1 MTQAIILAAGRGSR
15 MLTLTEDKP
24 KCLVKLGGRTLFSWQ
39 LDALTAAGARP
50 VSVVT
55 GYRGEQLLTPGLGNY
70 EVIENSRWAESNMV
84 RSLVCAAPILRKAPA
99 IVSYSDIVYKH
110 EHVQAAM
117 DTAGDIVITA
127 DRQWLTLWNQRFADP
142 LTDAETFRCEN
153 KRLLE
158 IGRRAAGLH
167 EIEAQYMGLL
177 KFTPVGWARVEEFLA
192 EVGEEEVDRLDMTAL
207 LSRLLVKGTQ
217 IRVAFVDGGW
227 AECDSGE
234 DLASYERLL
243 AQAHKTGCPW
253 SHDWRP
259 AGKRA

>member
-1 MTQAIILAAGRGSR
+1 MTQVIILAAGRGSR
-15 MLTLTEDKP
+15 MLTLTKDRP
-24 KCLVKLGGRTLFSWQ
+24 KCLVELGGRTLFSWQ
-39 LDALTAAGARP
+39 LDALVAAGAGP

-55 GYRGEQLLTPGLGNY
+55 GYLGEQLSTLGLGKY
-70 EVIENSRWAESNMV
+70 TVIENFRWAESNMV
-84 RSLVCAAPILRKAPA
+84 RSLVCAASVLRQAPT

-110 EHVQAAM
+110 EHVRAAI

-142 LTDAETFRCEN
+142 LLDAETFCCEQG
-153 KRLLE
+153 RLLE
-158 IGRRAAGLH
+158 IGQRAAGLH

-177 KFTPVGWARVEEFLA
+177 KFTPTGWARVEEFLNEA
-192 EVGEEEVDRLDMTAL
+192 GEEEVDRLDMTAL
-207 LSRLLVKGTQ
+207 LSRLLAKGTE

-227 AECDSGE
+227 AECDTGE
-234 DLASYERLL
+234 DLALYERLL

-259 AGKRA
+259 AGKRT